1 MKIYNKEYEDRFA
14 FWGSQYDNQILIG
27 NNKKEITYR
36 ELFKKKIVVFMPEPF
51 IKYFAK
57 AHENKVK
64 LHRGGTGRILG
75 IEYPTLLFK
84 NFNAISGY
92 SKFKDLKEKFNWN
105 TDNEAELMR
114 LYINFLHSKKEGMG
128 LKNSEI
134 AMGGKS
140 YIAETAMYK
149 GLSGELFHISNNSL
163 PKSSNER
170 RFVFNYYK
178 NKLMEKSGKIYGV
191 LECKTGYY
199 TNVLRIDLRNFY
211 GFLQCVE
218 KFLSNNPYWVL
229 TGKAEPEYDFLPLPY
244 RKKIIHNFKVANQED
259 SEGNRIY
266 PKGVGQFHKDMN
278 NFTPGRSENLEI
290 YLKRT
295 ATRTAG
301 FLQPQH
307 GFEIVSKGIDYLNSY
322 TEIFKQF
329 GAIIIA
335 RDTDSIKLTGLSEKQ
350 GQALV
355 SYINK
360 KVVESLINAGL
371 SEEDANCGIG
381 QFKIEG
387 YSKEFYQFADKAYC
401 YTSDKEI
408 EITFAGMTNDE
419 KEELLKTNPT
429 FNEVVEKLK
438 TRKTKLTMPIEI
450 NGELLIEFNGG
461 KQNVKSETTG
471 NF

>member
-1 MKIYNKEYEDRFA
+1 MKVYNKEYEDRFA

-27 NNKKEITYR
+27 DNKKEITYR
-36 ELFKKKIVVFMPEPF
+36 ELFEKKIVVFMPESF

-57 AHENKVK
+57 AHGNKVK

-92 SKFKDLKEKFNWN
+92 AKFKDLKEKFNWD

-134 AMGGKS
+134 AMGAKS

-149 GLSGELFHISNNSL
+149 GLSGELFYISNNSL
-163 PKSSNER
+163 PKSSDER

-178 NKLMEKSGKIYGV
+178 SKLMEKSGKIYGI
-191 LECKTGYY
+191 LECNPGYY
-199 TNVLRIDLRNFY
+199 RNVLRIDLNNFY
-211 GFLQCVE
+211 GYLQCAE
-218 KFLSNNPYWVL
+218 KFLSNNPYQVL
-229 TGKAEPEYDFLPLPY
+229 TGKIEPKYDFLPRSY
-244 RKKIIHNFKVANQED
+244 REKIIHNFKIANKKD
-259 SEGNRIY
+259 DKGNYIY
-266 PKGVGQFHKDMN
+266 SKGIRQFHKDMN
-278 NFTPGRSENLEI
+278 NLTPGRSENLDI

-322 TEIFKQF
+322 TEIFKKF
-329 GAIIIA
+329 GAVIVG
-335 RDTDSIKLTGLSEKQ
+335 RDTDSIKLTGLTEEQ
-350 GQALV
+350 GRAIV

-360 KVVESLINAGL
+360 KVVESLIKAGF

-387 YSKEFYQFADKAYC
+387 YSEEFYQFANKAYC
-401 YTSDKEI
+401 YTSSEGIK
-408 EITFAGMTNDE
+408 ITFAGMTDSE

-438 TRKTKLTMPIEI
+438 TRKVQLTMPIEI
-450 NGELLIEFNGG
+450 NGKLLIEFIGG
-461 KQNVKSETTG
+461 K
-471 NF
+471 